1 MISKTLTI
9 FVLGLLL
16 AIVAHGEPRLV
27 DHKDAAPE
35 PARLLK
41 GSKGGKSS
49 KGKGGSRL
57 LKASKST
64 SGKSGKRARY
74 LKGSKSGKSC
84 KGSSSG
90 GSGCGKGARE

>member
-16 AIVAHGEPRLV
+16 AVAAHGEPRLV
-27 DHKDAAPE
+27 DHEDAAPE

-49 KGKGGSRL
+49 KGKGSRL
-57 LKASKST
+57 LKASKSK
-64 SGKSGKRARY
+64 SEKSGSGRY
-74 LKGSKSGKSC
+74 LKGSKSSKSC
-84 KGSSSG
+84 KSSG
-90 GSGCGKGARE
+90 KGSDCGKGGRE

>member
-16 AIVAHGEPRLV
+16 AMVAHGEPRLV
-27 DHKDAAPE
+27 DHEDAAPE
-35 PARLLK
+35 AARLLK

-49 KGKGGSRL
+49 KGSSRL
-57 LKASKST
+57 LKASKSK

-84 KGSSSG
+84 KGSG
-90 GSGCGKGARE
+90 GKGSGCGKGARE

>member
-16 AIVAHGEPRLV
+16 AVAAHGEPRLV
-27 DHKDAAPE
+27 DHEDAAPE

-57 LKASKST
+57 LKASKSK
-64 SGKSGKRARY
+64 SGKSGSGSGRF
-74 LKGSKSGKSC
+74 LKGSKSGRSCKSC
-84 KGSSSG
+84 KTCK
-90 GSGCGKGARE
+90 GCRE

>member
-16 AIVAHGEPRLV
+16 AVVAHGEPRLV
-27 DHKDAAPE
+27 DHEDAAPE

-49 KGKGGSRL
+49 KGKGGSSRL
-57 LKASKST
+57 LKASKSK
-64 SGKSGKRARY
+64 SGKSGSGGRY
-74 LKGSKSGKSC
+74 LKGSKSSKSC
-84 KGSSSG
+84 KGT
-90 GSGCGKGARE
+90 GKGCRE

>member
-16 AIVAHGEPRLV
+16 AVVAHGEPRLV
-27 DHKDAAPE
+27 DHEDAAPE

-49 KGKGGSRL
+49 KGKGGSSRL
-57 LKASKST
+57 LKASKSK
-64 SGKSGKRARY
+64 SGKSGSGRY

-84 KGSSSG
+84 KGT
-90 GSGCGKGARE
+90 GKGCRE

>member
-16 AIVAHGEPRLV
+16 AAVAHGEPRLV
-27 DHKDAAPE
+27 DHEGAALE
-35 PARLLK
+35 LRLLK

-49 KGKGGSRL
+49 KGKGGSSRL
-57 LKASKST
+57 LKASKSK
-64 SGKSGKRARY
+64 SGKSGSGRY

-84 KGSSSG
+84 KGT
-90 GSGCGKGARE
+90 GKGCRE

>member
-16 AIVAHGEPRLV
+16 AVVAHGEPGLV
-27 DHKDAAPE
+27 DHEDAAPE

-49 KGKGGSRL
+49 KGKGRL
-57 LKASKST
+57 LKASKSK

-84 KGSSSG
+84 KGS
-90 GSGCGKGARE
+90 GCGKGGRE

>member
-16 AIVAHGEPRLV
+16 AVAAHGEPRLV
-27 DHKDAAPE
+27 DHEDAAPE

-84 KGSSSG
+84 KGT
-90 GSGCGKGARE
+90 GKGCRE